1 MFDPRYEAQLRLLL
15 RCLPLLHD
23 HLEFAV
29 KGGTLMRWESCTG
42 VVAKSS
48 GVGG

>member
-1 MFDPRYEAQLRLLL
+1 MLNVGVHSFVRQPVGLRVLSYV
-15 RCLPLLHD
+15 RQHAP
-23 HLEFAV
+23 
-29 KGGTLMRWESCTG
+29 TWLMRWESCTG